1 MRVKE
6 LINELK
12 KCNPDDLVMY
22 DTANAIKNEND
33 CTSPE
38 VGEDYGIDDVLIGSG
53 TNKGFVFLTE
63 ELYGKDN

>member
-1 MRVKE
+1 MTVKE

-22 DTANAIKNEND
+22 DPENAIKNEND
-33 CTSPE
+33 GTSPE
-38 VGEDYGIDDVLIGSG
+38 FVEDYGIDDVLIGGG
-53 TNKGFVFLTE
+53 TTKGFVFLTE